1 MVEKIYPKIADC
13 LRAAQAAGD
22 LLDQPGGFENPFWFA
37 HHVAAMV
44 AYARLPGDSV
54 VPYRGNVAEVIA
66 EAARFVLRG
75 LGVKDSVLAAHRV
88 KDFTRHS
95 VAAE

>member
-1 MVEKIYPKIADC
+1 
-13 LRAAQAAGD
+13 
-22 LLDQPGGFENPFWFA
+22 
-37 HHVAAMV
+37 MV